1 MSRWTR
7 EIENDLNWREAEL
20 ASLKAHAIST
30 RDNQVAHR
38 AALRSLWAML
48 YAHYEGFTKFCWDL
62 VLDEIQR
69 SKTKREDLIESVA
82 IASLESFFATLRSN
96 STSEKLWA
104 CFLSDLPAQLQIEA
118 EFPEKY
124 RFSTD
129 SNLWPEVFRR
139 ETSKLGI
146 TCRELDRSETL
157 VKALV
162 ARRNKIAHGET
173 MTIKN
178 LTEYEPF
185 EHAAI
190 LVMHE
195 LAVAV
200 LELLD
205 EQLYTKINQSDQGA
219 AAEPTSLVVA
229 L

>member
-1 MSRWTR
+1 MTRWTR
-7 EIENDLNWREAEL
+7 EIENDLKWREAEL

-38 AALRSLWAML
+38 AALRALWAML
-48 YAHYEGFTKFCWDL
+48 YAHYEGFTKFCWEL
-62 VLDEIQR
+62 ALDEIQR
-69 SKTKREDLIESVA
+69 SKTKREDLIDSVA
-82 IASLESFFATLRSN
+82 IASLESFFATMRGDS
-96 STSEKLWA
+96 SSENLWA
-104 CFLSDLPAQLQIEA
+104 CFLSDLPAQLKVEA
-118 EFPEKY
+118 EFPENY

-146 TCRELDRSETL
+146 TCPELDRCDAL

-173 MTIKN
+173 MTINN

-185 EHAAI
+185 EQATT

-200 LELLD
+200 LDLLD
-205 EQLYTKINQSDQGA
+205 EQRYTKAKANQSEQ
-219 AAEPTSLVVA
+219 E
-229 L
+229 